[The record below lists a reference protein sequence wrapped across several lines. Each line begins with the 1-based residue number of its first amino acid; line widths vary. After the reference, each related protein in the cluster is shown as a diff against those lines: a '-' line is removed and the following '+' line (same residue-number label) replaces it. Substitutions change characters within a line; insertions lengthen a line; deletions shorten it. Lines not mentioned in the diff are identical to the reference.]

1 MNNRSS
7 FKRIEHY
14 DPNETLEL
22 VMNTSQS
29 YLFEINGAK
38 RTLSD
43 TFALKDINLRM
54 QPGEIIGFVGA
65 NGAGKTTVIRAL
77 LGLLHLDGGKIHLF
91 GQPFGANAPDSVQ
104 RELCGRIGVVFDTCP
119 FPSELTVKQAVACIS
134 PTYPQWDAGTFD
146 SLLRDF
152 DIKPKKKV
160 KNLSR
165 GMSMK
170 LQLACALSHGAD
182 LLVLDEATAG
192 LDPIARDEILER
204 LSDFASDGSR
214 GVLLSSHIT
223 SDLEHIADRVVGI
236 NEGTIIF
243 DLPREEITDTVG
255 VAHCTAEQ
263 AKEVLA
269 VLGNLEMETEGKSA
283 GNSAETSAS
292 ECFGV
297 SLPRALQ
304 RAFSVDIL
312 VPDRFAFAQ
321 AFPDV
326 TCDRTT
332 IEEYLQFALKGTWQL
347 SNADRP
353 QQP

>member
-1 MNNRSS
+1 
-7 FKRIEHY
+7 
-14 DPNETLEL
+14 
-22 VMNTSQS
+22 MNTSQS

-54 QPGEIIGFVGA
+54 QPGEIIGFMGA

-77 LGLLHLDGGKIHLF
+77 LGLLHLDGGEIRLF
-91 GQPFGANAPDSVQ
+91 GQPFEANAPDIAQ
-104 RELCGRIGVVFDTCP
+104 RELRGRIGVVFDTCP
-119 FPSELTVKQAVACIS
+119 FPSELTVKQAVACIA
-134 PTYPQWDAGTFD
+134 PTYPRWNADMFD

-152 DIKPKKKV
+152 DIKPKTKV
-160 KNLSR
+160 KKLSR

-182 LLVLDEATAG
+182 LLILDEATAG

-204 LSDFASDGSR
+204 LSDFASDGTR

-236 NEGTIIF
+236 NDGAIIF
-243 DLPREEITDTVG
+243 NLPREEITDTIG

-269 VLGNLEMETEGKSA
+269 VLSDLEPETEGKGSESA
-283 GNSAETSAS
+283 AETSAS

-304 RAFSVDIL
+304 RAFSVDVL

-326 TCDRTT
+326 ACDRTT
-332 IEEYLQFALKGTWQL
+332 IEEYLQLALKGTCQL
-347 SNADRP
+347 DGTDRP

>member
-1 MNNRSS
+1 
-7 FKRIEHY
+7 
-14 DPNETLEL
+14 
-22 VMNTSQS
+22 MNTPQS
-29 YLFEINGAK
+29 YLFEINGAQ
-38 RTLSD
+38 RTLSN
-43 TFALKDINLRM
+43 TFALNGINLRM

-77 LGLLHLDGGKIHLF
+77 LGLLHLDGGEIRLF
-91 GQPFGANAPDSVQ
+91 GQPFGANAPDTAQ
-104 RELCGRIGVVFDTCP
+104 RELRGRIGVVFDTCP

-134 PTYPQWDAGTFD
+134 PTYPQWNAGTFD
-146 SLLRDF
+146 DLLRDF
-152 DIKPKKKV
+152 DIKPKTKV
-160 KNLSR
+160 KTLSR

-192 LDPIARDEILER
+192 LDPIARDEILDR
-204 LSDFASDGSR
+204 LSDFAGDGAR

-236 NEGTIIF
+236 NDGGIIF

-263 AKEVLA
+263 AEEVLA
-269 VLGNLEMETEGKSA
+269 VLRDLEPETEGKGSESA
-283 GNSAETSAS
+283 AETSTS
-292 ECFGV
+292 KCFGV

-326 TCDRTT
+326 VCDRTT
-332 IEEYLQFALKGTWQL
+332 IEEYLQFALKGTRQL
-347 SNADRP
+347 GNTDRP
-353 QQP
+353 QRP

>member
-1 MNNRSS
+1 
-7 FKRIEHY
+7 
-14 DPNETLEL
+14 
-22 VMNTSQS
+22 MNTSQS

-77 LGLLHLDGGKIHLF
+77 LGLLHLDSGEIRLF
-91 GQPFGANAPDSVQ
+91 GQPFGANAPDTVQ
-104 RELCGRIGVVFDTCP
+104 RELRGHIGVVFDTCP
-119 FPSELTVKQAVACIS
+119 FPSELTVKQAVACVA
-134 PTYPQWDAGTFD
+134 PTYPQWDASAFD
-146 SLLRDF
+146 GLLRDF
-152 DIKPKKKV
+152 DIKPKTKV

-182 LLVLDEATAG
+182 LLILDEATAG

-236 NEGTIIF
+236 NDGGIIF
-243 DLPREEITDTVG
+243 DLPREEITDTIG

-269 VLGNLEMETEGKSA
+269 VLSDLESETEGRGAESA
-283 GNSAETSAS
+283 TEASAS

-297 SLPRALQ
+297 PLPLVLQ

-332 IEEYLQFALKGTWQL
+332 IEEYLQFALKGAQQL
-347 SNADRP
+347 NNADRP

>member
-1 MNNRSS
+1 MN
-7 FKRIEHY
+7 I
-14 DPNETLEL
+14 P
-22 VMNTSQS
+22 QS
-29 YLFEINGAK
+29 YLFEINGAQ

-43 TFALKDINLRM
+43 TFALNGINLRM

-77 LGLLHLDGGKIHLF
+77 LGLLHLESGEIRLF
-91 GQPFGANAPDSVQ
+91 GQPFGANAPDTVQ
-104 RELCGRIGVVFDTCP
+104 RELRGRIGVVFDTCP
-119 FPSELTVKQAVACIS
+119 FPSELTVKQAVACVA
-134 PTYPQWDAGTFD
+134 PTYPQWDANAFD

-152 DIKPKKKV
+152 DIKPKTKV

-182 LLVLDEATAG
+182 LLILDEATAG
-192 LDPIARDEILER
+192 LDPIARDEILDR
-204 LSDFASDGSR
+204 LSNFAGDGTH

-236 NEGTIIF
+236 NAGTIIF
-243 DLPREEITDTVG
+243 NLPREEITDTVG
-255 VAHCTAEQ
+255 VAHCTSEQ
-263 AKEVLA
+263 AKEVLT
-269 VLGNLEMETEGKSA
+269 VLGDLEMETEGKGA
-283 GNSAETSAS
+283 GSSAETSTS

-297 SLPRALQ
+297 SLPRVLQ
-304 RAFSVDIL
+304 RAFSTDIL

-332 IEEYLQFALKGTWQL
+332 IEEYLQFALKGTQQL
-347 SNADRP
+347 NNADRP

>member
-1 MNNRSS
+1 MIEVQHLCKQFPHRTKDGRSG
-7 FKRIEHY
+7 FKTAV
-14 DPNETLEL
+14 DDL
-22 VMNTSQS
+22 
-29 YLFEINGAK
+29 
-38 RTLSD
+38 TLSVG
-43 TFALKDINLRM
+43 R
-54 QPGEIIGFVGA
+54 GEIFGLLGP

-77 LGLLHLDGGKIHLF
+77 LGLLHLDGGEIHLF
-91 GQPFGANAPDSVQ
+91 GQPFGANAPDTVQ
-104 RELCGRIGVVFDTCP
+104 RELRGRIGVVFDTCP
-119 FPSELTVKQAVACIS
+119 FPSELTVKQAVACVA
-134 PTYPQWDAGTFD
+134 PTHPQWDASAFD

-152 DIKPKKKV
+152 DIKPKTKV